1 MPLGM
6 YDNIVYYHNTRKKA
20 NRKPVNFLK
29 TQKAQ
34 ELFKTSGLLY
44 FHYSIKLWAKTME
57 ETAKTSGR
65 RLVQMLFY
73 AVWVCFS

>member
-6 YDNIVYYHNTRKKA
+6 YNNIVYYHNTRKKA

-34 ELFKTSGLLY
+34 ELFKTSAPFLQSFMEFVHAL
-44 FHYSIKLWAKTME
+44 SAKT
-57 ETAKTSGR
+57 
-65 RLVQMLFY
+65 
-73 AVWVCFS
+73 

>member
-29 TQKAQ
+29 MQKAQ
-34 ELFKTSGLLY
+34 ELFQNFRAFLQSFMEFVHVL
-44 FHYSIKLWAKTME
+44 SAKT
-57 ETAKTSGR
+57 
-65 RLVQMLFY
+65 
-73 AVWVCFS
+73 

>member
-29 TQKAQ
+29 MQKAQ
-34 ELFKTSGLLY
+34 ELFQNFRAFY
-44 FHYSIKLWAKTME
+44 ISIIA
-57 ETAKTSGR
+57 
-65 RLVQMLFY
+65 
-73 AVWVCFS
+73 

>member
-6 YDNIVYYHNTRKKA
+6 YNNIVYYHNTRKKA

-34 ELFKTSGLLY
+34 ELFQNFRVFLQSFMEFVHAL
-44 FHYSIKLWAKTME
+44 SAKT
-57 ETAKTSGR
+57 
-65 RLVQMLFY
+65 
-73 AVWVCFS
+73 

>member
-29 TQKAQ
+29 MQKAQ
-34 ELFKTSGLLY
+34 ELFKTEVTPKS
-44 FHYSIKLWAKTME
+44 
-57 ETAKTSGR
+57 
-65 RLVQMLFY
+65 
-73 AVWVCFS
+73 